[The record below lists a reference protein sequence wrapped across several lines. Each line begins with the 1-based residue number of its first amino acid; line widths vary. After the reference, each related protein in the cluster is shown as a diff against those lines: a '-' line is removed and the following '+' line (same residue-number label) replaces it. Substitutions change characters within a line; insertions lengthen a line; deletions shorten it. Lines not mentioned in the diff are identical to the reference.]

1 MSIHNRKSLVFFS
14 ALLSVTSGAS
24 VATSSTSPPA
34 TPVRPVTDTYF
45 GRTVVDNYQWLE
57 NQKAPEVVAWMK
69 AQADLTRATLD
80 NLPGRAKLTAE
91 MQRYLDA
98 QPYTISDVKLAGD
111 LVFYRKRLRGVNQET
126 LYVRPVTGGQER
138 ALLDMNTVSK
148 SGQHSVMD
156 GYSPSNDGALVEVA
170 ISTGGGEVGTGRFY
184 ETASGKLLPDRIDH
198 VVAPLGFDAGA
209 KTFYYGALQTL
220 PPNSPA
226 IDKWR
231 YPRTRAHVLG
241 TAASSDTVVLAHDVV
256 PAIDVPEQNLPAA
269 FPAHNAPYAVA
280 LVAAGVDPNMSVY
293 LGPLS
298 ALKDHQGWRRAVE
311 LTDKVTDVYVRG
323 QDLYVVSF
331 RNAPNGKLLRLDA
344 KSPDFSKAE
353 VIIAPSDTVLTSG
366 TALGTEVLHGASD
379 ALYLRVVKDG
389 YGAAMRVTYGAHPK
403 VTKIPLPDGM
413 QVSFITSK
421 GSLPGALM
429 KLDSWIAP
437 GDYYRFNPSSA
448 SLAATGLVQK
458 NDVDPTDLAF
468 EEVQV
473 KARDGTLVPLT
484 ILYRKGTP
492 SDGTAPTLMIG
503 YGAYGDAWT
512 PGYARFANA
521 WLQRGGV
528 FAVAHVR
535 GGGERGEAWHLAG
548 YKMTKHNTW
557 EDFIACAH
565 YLIDHQYTRSAKLG
579 IWSQSAGGI
588 LIGRTITTEP
598 ALVAA
603 AVDGVPLS
611 DTLRFE
617 QGSNGPGNTPEFGSV
632 KSKEGAEALYAM
644 GAYYHVKKGVKYP
657 AVLVTAGAND
667 PRVDAWQGAKMA
679 AALQAATASDKPVLL
694 RVNYDAGHFADTVSQ
709 AVSDWT
715 DIYSFLLWN
724 FGDPQFQPAEPSA
737 SKSAFPTTGVAKALN

>member
-1 MSIHNRKSLVFFS
+1 MSMHNPKPAAFFS
-14 ALLSVTSGAS
+14 ALLLVTSGAS
-24 VATSSTSPPA
+24 AATSSITPPA
-34 TPVRPVTDTYF
+34 TPVRPVTNTYF

-57 NQKAPEVVAWMK
+57 NQKSPEVVAWMK
-69 AQADLTRATLD
+69 SQADLTRATLD
-80 NLPGRAKLTAE
+80 SMPGRARLTAE

-98 QPYTISDVKLAGD
+98 QPYTISDVKMAGD

-126 LYVRPVTGGQER
+126 LFVRVVKVGEER

-148 SGQHSVMD
+148 PGQHAVMD
-156 GYSPSNDGALVEVA
+156 GYSPSEDGALVEVTL
-170 ISTGGGEVGTGRFY
+170 STGGAEIGVGRFY

-198 VVAPLGFDAGA
+198 VVAPLGFDASA

-220 PPNSPA
+220 PLNSPA
-226 IDKWR
+226 TDKWR

-241 TAASSDTVVLAHDVV
+241 TAASSDTVVLAHDAV
-256 PAIDVPEQNLPAA
+256 PAVDVPEQNLPAA

-280 LVAAGVDPNMSVY
+280 LVEPGVDPNVSVY

-298 ALKDHQGWRRAVE
+298 ALKDHKGWKRAVE

-323 QDLYVVSF
+323 QALYVVSF
-331 RNAPNGKLLRLDA
+331 RDAPNGKLLRMDA
-344 KSPDFSKAE
+344 KNPDIANAE
-353 VIIAPSDTVLTSG
+353 VVIAPSATVLTGG

-389 YGAAMRVTYGAHPK
+389 YGAAMRVSYDAHPK
-403 VTKIPLPDGM
+403 VTTIPLPNGM
-413 QVSFITSK
+413 QVNFITSN
-421 GSLPGALM
+421 GSLPGVLM
-429 KLDSWIAP
+429 KLDSWIDP
-437 GDYYRFNPSSA
+437 GDYYRFDPANS
-448 SLAATGLVQK
+448 SLAAIGLVQK
-458 NDVDPTDLAF
+458 NDIDPTDLAF

-473 KARDGTLVPLT
+473 KAKDGTLVPLT

-492 SDGTAPTLMIG
+492 KDGTAPTLMVG

-512 PGYARFANA
+512 PGYARFGNA
-521 WLQRGGV
+521 WLERGGV
-528 FAVAHVR
+528 LAVAHVR

-565 YLIDHQYTRSAKLG
+565 YLIDHQYTRSANLG
-579 IWSQSAGGI
+579 VWSQSAGGI

-598 ALVAA
+598 GLVAA
-603 AVDGVPLS
+603 AIDGVPLS

-617 QGSNGPGNTPEFGSV
+617 RGSNGPGNTPEFGSI
-632 KSKEGAEALYAM
+632 KTKQGAEGLYAM

-657 AVLVTAGAND
+657 AVLVTAGIND

-679 AALQAATASDKPVLL
+679 AALQAATASGKAVLL
-694 RVNYDAGHFADTVSQ
+694 RVNYDSGHFADTIAQ
-709 AVSDWT
+709 AKSDWT
-715 DIYSFLLWN
+715 DIYSFLFWN
-724 FGDPQFQPAEPSA
+724 FGDPQFRPATASVVSA
-737 SKSAFPTTGVAKALN
+737 TLPQRDVSERGD